1 VFICKLVS
9 CHQLG
14 SSCSEVVKLAVVVVR
29 LVSCVVLTVLVGNLV
44 PVPVPV
50 ELSRGHRVLEL
61 WEFVGGEGF
70 ASLDGVVRGSFVRKS
85 VVRLIPEI
93 FEIFEMADMPEIT
106 GSERASGSPE
116 LSELSRKIGSL
127 FASC

>member
-1 VFICKLVS
+1 
-9 CHQLG
+9 
-14 SSCSEVVKLAVVVVR
+14 VVVVR
-29 LVSCVVLTVLVGNLV
+29 LVSWVVLTVLVGNLV